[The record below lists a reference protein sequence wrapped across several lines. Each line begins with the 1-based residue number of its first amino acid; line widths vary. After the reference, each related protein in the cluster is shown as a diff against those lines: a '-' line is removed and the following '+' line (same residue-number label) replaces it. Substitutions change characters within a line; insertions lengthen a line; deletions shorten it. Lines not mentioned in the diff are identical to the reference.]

1 MSFPL
6 CGFGFPP
13 GFTPPGPATPFPL
26 KVADFLARFPE
37 FAATDLSLITA
48 TLGDAGNQIDNN
60 VWGFLAG
67 VGHGYLTA
75 HMLALSPFGQA
86 ARLVAKDGTTTYQ
99 THFNRLV
106 RMVAPGFRVL

>member
-1 MSFPL
+1 VSPPL
-6 CGFGFPP
+6 CL
-13 GFTPPGPATPFPL
+13 PGPKGTKLPVTPFPMPPD
-26 KVADFLARFPE
+26 AFFRRFPE

-48 TLGDAGNQIDNN
+48 TLDDAALQIDVN
-60 VWGFLAG
+60 VWGNLAG
-67 VGHGYLTA
+67 TGHGYLTA

-99 THFNRLV
+99 THYNRLV